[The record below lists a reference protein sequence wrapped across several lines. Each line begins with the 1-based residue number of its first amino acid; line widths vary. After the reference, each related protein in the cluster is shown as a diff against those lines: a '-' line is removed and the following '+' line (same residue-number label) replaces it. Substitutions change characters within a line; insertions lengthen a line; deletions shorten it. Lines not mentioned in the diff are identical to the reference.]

1 MIEIHVDIENK
12 RYAIQVNNEG
22 IKAISFA
29 KSYIV

>member
-1 MIEIHVDIENK
+1 MHVDIENK
-12 RYAIQVNNEG
+12 SYAIQVNNEG